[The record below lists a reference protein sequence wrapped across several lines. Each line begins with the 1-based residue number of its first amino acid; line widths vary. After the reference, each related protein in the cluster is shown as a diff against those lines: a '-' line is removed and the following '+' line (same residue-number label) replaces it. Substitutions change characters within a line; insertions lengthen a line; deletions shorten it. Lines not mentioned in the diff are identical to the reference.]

1 VEFDRQKFK
10 RLVHYIIWKVGKH
23 DWFGATK
30 LNKILWFVDARAYV
44 LTGKPITGETYA
56 RGEFGP
62 IPKHIIPFQNELERE
77 RTIRITKE
85 GKLTRLVALTPA
97 QPSWFSAEDHISLHG
112 WGNASSIASR
122 STTAIG
128 RELLSGCLRTYS
140 NPISTIC
147 FALTNDLSSG
157 TQILI
162 GSLESRTKGLSRR
175 ISQAYKTCT
184 QFFRS
189 AHIDPHVG
197 FKRSGSPR
205 CPCCQ
210 EQHSNTG

>member
-1 VEFDRQKFK
+1 LKRREFISLLGGWAPLEVERKPPRHRCRSSAAARKGSTLPGDEFRTGQRRELFFDVPII
-10 RLVHYIIWKVGKH
+10 LV
-23 DWFGATK
+23 
-30 LNKILWFVDARAYV
+30 N
-44 LTGKPITGETYA
+44 
-56 RGEFGP
+56 
-62 IPKHIIPFQNELERE
+62 
-77 RTIRITKE
+77 
-85 GKLTRLVALTPA
+85 
-97 QPSWFSAEDHISLHG
+97 HISLHG

>member
-10 RLVHYIIWKVGKH
+10 RLVHYIIWKVGRH

-62 IPKHIIPFQNELERE
+62 IPKHIIPIQNELERE

-97 QPSWFSAEDHISLHG
+97 QPSWFSTEELQ
-112 WGNASSIASR
+112 SINWW
-122 STTAIG
+122 I
-128 RELLSGCLRTYS
+128 
-140 NPISTIC
+140 N
-147 FALTNDLSSG
+147 
-157 TQILI
+157 
-162 GSLESRTKGLSRR
+162 
-175 ISQAYKTCT
+175 
-184 QFFRS
+184 
-189 AHIDPHVG
+189 HIDKNHTAASISEETHDYAWRIAKMGEELPLFAYRVARIQEPSEEDK
-197 FKRSGSPR
+197 KRLKSRAKELGLI
-205 CPCCQ
+205 
-210 EQHSNTG
+210 